1 MMESID
7 TFYLIEYYLK
17 NNIAPASSG
26 RLNSMRKNAQMEEQ
40 DANHHYMKF
49 EIKIPGSKIALI
61 KKLLIIKNCKKL
73 NIKSWIENFL
83 AISKSLEW
91 SFEDQKIVLHEVVQD
106 SYLKDGLDKKNTTEI
121 IKQLNIRVGYK
132 MDSSEFIHRLK
143 FIRQKD
149 FESIQEFYQETKIN
163 FTQYANI
170 ENVTPEEHNRRL
182 KEYFFN
188 NLSFY
193 TKRRLK
199 DLRIFE
205 IEEALTCL
213 TN

>member
-1 MMESID
+1 M
-7 TFYLIEYYLK
+7 
-17 NNIAPASSG
+17 
-26 RLNSMRKNAQMEEQ
+26 
-40 DANHHYMKF
+40 
-49 EIKIPGSKIALI
+49 
-61 KKLLIIKNCKKL
+61 
-73 NIKSWIENFL
+73 
-83 AISKSLEW
+83 EW

-121 IKQLNIRVGYK
+121 IKQLNIRAGYK